1 MACLHAPTLVYNTL
15 LVYTRRVHKTKYVPH
30 SCARRAAEIDA
41 RCACLPPNHN
51 IRFFLKGI
59 TSLQQLT
66 GQEHDQIPRFLL
78 RILVNLPLPGR
89 ESPSR
94 LIRALR
100 ALLDFLLLAKLP
112 IHSTTSIQR
121 LQKACQRFHD
131 NEDIFVD
138 LGIRSNFRL
147 PKLHALNHYPAS
159 IRYFGSLD
167 NFDTQYTERLHI
179 DMAKDAYCA
188 SNHKEEYPQKT
199 SPCRTLTMTKYSS
212 VRVVSLATLMDT
224 ALDHRAPMF
233 DIAFRCFALEH
244 LRPELIRRRGALEEN
259 AEWLTISFDRVS
271 TYHRIKFRSIDYT
284 QKTSTVDCILV
295 WPRRFDRYKQVI
307 PARFDTALVYVND
320 ASRELSYLTDT
331 RVAQVRVVF
340 KLPNA
345 AYNSLLGQLPEA
357 ERPGPFVAY
366 VEWFSPFPTTSHPDH
381 GMYHVKCSLA
391 DRGCSRLCSV
401 INLIPR
407 FPAGGI
413 PDGWTSSNVLD
424 KYNDFWFG
432 EFTDDHQYRS
442 LM

>member
-1 MACLHAPTLVYNTL
+1 MS
-15 LVYTRRVHKTKYVPH
+15 RF
-30 SCARRAAEIDA
+30 
-41 RCACLPPNHN
+41 LPY
-51 IRFFLKGI
+51 LGEGI

-159 IRYFGSLD
+159 IRYLGSLD

-179 DMAKDAYCA
+179 DIAKDAYCA
-188 SNHKEEYPQKT
+188 SNHKEEYPQMT
-199 SPCRTLTMTKYSS
+199 SPCRTLTMTKHSS

-224 ALDHRAPMF
+224 ALDHRASMLDSEF
-233 DIAFRCFALEH
+233 QHFAIEH
-244 LRPELIRRRGALEEN
+244 LHRELIRRRGAFEEN
-259 AEWLTISFDRVS
+259 VEWLTLSFDRVS
-271 TYHRIKFRSIDYT
+271 TYHRIKFRSINHYT
-284 QKTSTVDCILV
+284 QKISTVVPD
-295 WPRRFDRYKQVI
+295 
-307 PARFDTALVYVND
+307 RFDTALVHVND

-357 ERPGPFVAY
+357 ERPEPFVAY
-366 VEWFSPFPTTSHPDH
+366 VEWFSPSPTTPHPDH
-381 GMYHVKCSLA
+381 GMYHVKCSLT

-401 INLIPR
+401 IDPIPR
-407 FPAGGI
+407 FLAGGI
-413 PDGWTSSNVLD
+413 PDDWISSNFLD
-424 KYNDFWFG
+424 KYTDFWFG
-432 EFTDDHQYRS
+432 EFTDVIYTGRSFYSQYVPLLETSPMLRIFSATHADLHSRYESPESHDTLRCSRS
-442 LM
+442 VTSESSLYTAVS